1 MAQKKFDIVLTNAE
15 WNKLRPSIKTLQK
28 QNRLSYSAQSYAP
41 GKVLIICDCMNEDT
55 EKEVDKHIESLLG
68 YVYA

>member
-1 MAQKKFDIVLTNAE
+1 MAQKKFDIVLTNPE
-15 WNKLRPSIKTLQK
+15 WEKLRPCIKTLQK

-55 EKEVDKHIESLLG
+55 EKEVDKQLKSLLG